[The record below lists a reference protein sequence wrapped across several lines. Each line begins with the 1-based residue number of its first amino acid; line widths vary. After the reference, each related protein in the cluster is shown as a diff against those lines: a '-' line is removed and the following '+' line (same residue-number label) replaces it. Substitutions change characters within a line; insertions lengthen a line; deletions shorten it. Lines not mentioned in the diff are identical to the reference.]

1 MADSKIAL
9 MAHLMRRAGFGAAR
23 DELDACVSKG
33 YEATIEELLHPEN
46 QPDLDLFL
54 MARYLPEY
62 ISMEAI
68 DTTQQRWIYRMINSR
83 RPLQEKI
90 ALFWHGVMCT
100 GFAKVDHA
108 TMMTVNIDMFR
119 RHGLGNYQDLLV
131 ELSRLPTMIQ
141 YLDNIDNHKNAINEN
156 YGRELLELFS
166 LGIGMD
172 GRFNYTEDDV
182 KACSRAFTGWNL
194 EPCMQV
200 FPYGRSI
207 WQFRYDPTDHDNSEK
222 TFLGQTGRWNGEDII
237 DIIIV
242 RQPATARFVS
252 RHLYNF
258 FVADEPQV
266 PAWKDT
272 PPRDMEAIRSL
283 EKAFIEN
290 NHEIRPVLRTLFNS
304 DFFKNASFQKI
315 KSPTEVVVGTM
326 RLVKDHTE
334 VKPGLWAISRECAYM
349 GQDLQNPPT
358 VEGWH
363 TGREWIDSGT
373 LVERINFVADQVGNL
388 DLPGVK
394 LIVDRMLTKYTAGTA
409 VISPEGFV
417 DSCLDFI
424 GPVEVSE
431 KTRNSLMEH
440 ARSGGPLMM
449 GTEEECSN
457 FARRVGETLQL
468 IVATAEYQYA

>member
-237 DIIIV
+237 DIIV

-349 GQDLQNPPT
+349 GQDLQNPPN

>member
-23 DELDACVSKG
+23 DELDACVTKG

-156 YGRELLELFS
+156 FGRELLELFS
-166 LGIGMD
+166 LGVGMD
-172 GRFNYTEDDV
+172 GQFNYTEDDV

-207 WQFRYDPTDHDNSEK
+207 WQFRYDPTDHDDSEK

-237 DIIIV
+237 DIIV

-272 PPRDMEAIRSL
+272 PPRDIEAIRSL

-334 VKPGLWAISRECAYM
+334 VKPGLWAISKECAYM

-363 TGREWIDSGT
+363 TGRDWIDSGT

-440 ARSGGPLMM
+440 ARSGGPLKRD
-449 GTEEECSN
+449 TEEECSN
-457 FARRVGETLQL
+457 FARRVGETLQF